1 MRVREHFD
9 TELAELQTRLRDL
22 GLLAARAV
30 SRTIEALSRNDR
42 ELALQVMAEDPKIN
56 EAQYAIEA
64 RAAHLIATQQPVA
77 GDMRRLLAA
86 ITIAGELERIADYA
100 KRIAKMTLG
109 EEGAKPLHPT
119 PELLQLADASQH
131 MLGGA
136 LAAIAGPEPAAARRV
151 GAAEERV
158 DALYREVRTGLL
170 ELLVTAPEEAPRNVD
185 LLAIAHTFERIAD
198 RATNIAERVIYGSS
212 GEVIDFNP

>member
-9 TELAELQTRLRDL
+9 IELADIQTRLRDL
-22 GLLAARAV
+22 GLLVAQCVA
-30 SRTIEALSRNDR
+30 RTIEALSNHDR
-42 ELALQVMAEDPKIN
+42 ELAVAVMADDTRVN

-77 GDMRRLLAA
+77 GDMRRLLSA

-100 KRIAKMTLG
+100 KRIAKLTLG
-109 EEGAKPLHPT
+109 NDGAAPLQPT
-119 PELLQLADASQH
+119 PELLELGDAARS

-151 GAAEERV
+151 GAADDRV
-158 DALYREVRTGLL
+158 DALYCTVRRGLL
-170 ELLVTAPEEAPRNVD
+170 ELITATPAESARYVD
-185 LLAIAHTFERIAD
+185 LITIAHTFERIAD
-198 RATNIAERVIYGSS
+198 RATNIAERVIYSSS
-212 GEVIDFNP
+212 GEVVELNP